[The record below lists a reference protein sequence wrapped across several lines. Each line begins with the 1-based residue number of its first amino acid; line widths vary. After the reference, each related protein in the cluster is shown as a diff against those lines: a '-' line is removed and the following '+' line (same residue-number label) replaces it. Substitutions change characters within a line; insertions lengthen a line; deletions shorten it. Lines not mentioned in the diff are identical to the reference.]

1 MATIKVLEL
10 VGVSDKS
17 WHDAVNQALEEAQK
31 SVRNITGV
39 DVLHTTAKVKDGRI
53 AEYHADVKFAFRV
66 EDHRA

>member
-17 WHDAVNQALEEAQK
+17 WHDAVDNALSEANK

-39 DVLHTTAKVKDGRI
+39 DVLHTTAKVKEGRI
-53 AEYHADVKFAFRV
+53 YEYHANVKFAFRV
-66 EDHRA
+66 EDNRS